1 VAYIYKITNLVNNK
15 IYIGRTTAKN
25 AQRRWNE
32 HKSKSKK
39 PRTLIEKALNKYG
52 IINFKFEIIDQTDRQ
67 HLPTLESE
75 YIIKLNCLSPNGYNL
90 EVYQPDRILTEGA
103 KNRIQISNQGK
114 IKSKNKS
121 SEYIGVYKAGPSFIC
136 EIAFNRKKYK
146 KTFNSELKAAIAYD
160 KMALFLYGSQA
171 KINFYFKKEKWINS
185 KIEKILKHFVQT
197 HKDKKNIY
205 FDKERKKWCAR
216 IFINRKTIYVGR
228 FNSKEEAEE
237 AKLKKIILLQN
248 ERN

>member
-1 VAYIYKITNLVNNK
+1 VAYIYKITNLVTNK

-25 AQRRWNE
+25 AQRRWSE

-67 HLPTLESE
+67 HLPTLESD

-90 EVYQPDRILTEGA
+90 EVYQPDRILTEDA

-216 IFINRKTIYVGR
+216 IFIDRKTIYVGR

-237 AKLKKIILLQN
+237 AKLKKLILLKN

>member
-1 VAYIYKITNLVNNK
+1 MAYIYKITNLINNK

-52 IINFKFEIIDQTDRQ
+52 VINFKFEIIDQTDRQ
-67 HLPTLESE
+67 NLPTLESD

-90 EVYQPDRILTEGA
+90 EVYQPDRILTEDA

-114 IKSKNKS
+114 IKRKNKS
-121 SEYIGVYKAGPSFIC
+121 SEYIGVYKADPSFIC
-136 EIAFNRKKYK
+136 EISFNRKKYK

-160 KMALFLYGSQA
+160 KIALFLYGSEA
-171 KINFYFKKEKWINS
+171 KINFPFKKGKWINT
-185 KIEKILKHFVQT
+185 KLIKILEVFTQKPKEQ
-197 HKDKKNIY
+197 KNIY
-205 FDKERKKWCAR
+205 FDKERKKWYAR
-216 IFINRKTIYVGR
+216 ISINRKTTYVGR

-237 AKLKKIILLQN
+237 AKLKKLILLQN

>member
-1 VAYIYKITNLVNNK
+1 MAYIYKITNLVNNK

-67 HLPTLESE
+67 HLPALESD

-90 EVYQPDRILTEGA
+90 EVYQPDRTLTEDA

-114 IKSKNKS
+114 IKSKNKTS
-121 SEYIGVYKAGPSFIC
+121 KYIGVYKAKVNFIC
-136 EIAFNRKKYK
+136 EITFNRKKYK
-146 KTFNSELKAAIAYD
+146 KTFNSEIKAAIAYD
-160 KMALFLYGSQA
+160 KMALFLYGPEA
-171 KINFYFKKEKWINS
+171 KINFPFKKEKWINARL
-185 KIEKILKHFVQT
+185 IKILNIFTQT
-197 HKDKKNIY
+197 PEEQKYIY
-205 FDKERKKWCAR
+205 FDKKRKKWYAR
-216 IFINRKTIYVGR
+216 IRINKKTIFLGR
-228 FNSKEEAEE
+228 FNGKEEAEE